1 MLGKQMACRGP
12 APRTGGRFAFAA
24 TVSLPALC
32 LGLGAGFASAQD
44 LSVTGSVRIDQGVTP
59 AYDNTFIG
67 LGGVGGTLVVSDP
80 GTAVSN
86 SGSVVVGASGAGALE
101 VLAGASV
108 SGTDATVG
116 QAAAGTATIS
126 GTGSLWA
133 TSGSLVVA
141 FDADGTILVEQGGR
155 LASTGATLGAAGS
168 SALGSVTVSG
178 QDSAW
183 VNEGS
188 LSVGG
193 FGGGQ
198 VTVADGGVVTTGDT
212 VVAGLLAPSGAV
224 LVSGAGSAFRVE
236 GTLGIGTNGTV
247 SVLGGAVMT
256 SGQAH
261 IGVGV
266 SAGTGNVTVA
276 GHGALWSASG
286 AITVGALGA
295 GSLVVADGAVVTS
308 TGAVI
313 GNARSTGQAAV
324 QGVGARWTI
333 DGDLTVGTG
342 GGSGTLAITDGA
354 VVSNVNA
361 TVGDEFSAG
370 LAEVGGAGARWDSA
384 GTVRVETGGVVSVY
398 DGGAATSSDL
408 LVGFDLA
415 IPAQVHIT
423 GNGSNW
429 SASDAVAVGYGGY
442 GSLDIANGGALR
454 SGDGVIGAFFG
465 TIGVVDVSG
474 AGSSWTADGVLYV
487 GAGGDGAL
495 GVVDGASVTANFAVV
510 GYEAQ
515 SDGDVEIG
523 DGASLV
529 VANEFYVG
537 FGGRGEVDVGAGG
550 TLVTGVSAVG
560 AGPGARGFVS
570 VSGAGA
576 SWTVTGE
583 LSIAS
588 EGGQGTLIIEGGGQ
602 VRATFVDAL
611 GGISDIAVTGTGSRL
626 DAGSALLLGGATPSR
641 LLLSQGGTLAATL
654 VSIGVPVQEGNA
666 GLAAEIIIGG
676 AAGGPAVAPGQM
688 EAEALVVQAGAS
700 AHLVLNHTGDDYL
713 FAPALSGAL
722 AVDVYAGVTRLAGA
736 NAQSGATTIHDGT
749 LIGSATSFGTGPILN
764 QGALVIDQTDNGTL
778 ANHLSGSGTLLK
790 TGTGTLVYAGDG
802 VAFTGA
808 TTVGAGTLSL
818 AGTLGGPVLVADG
831 AVLAG
836 NGGVGSLALASGAR
850 VAPGNSVGTV
860 TVAGDFTQAAGSLYA
875 VEIAGATA
883 DLMTVAGAAT
893 LADGAQMSI
902 TGLGYVTSLGARFT
916 VLTAA
921 GGISGR
927 YTLVGDTSISAF
939 YAVEPATDGSGVYLD
954 VVQDRAFAAAA
965 VTPNQRAVAVALD
978 GLPAGSFLHDAVGS
992 QQSDSAAR
1000 AAFDQLS
1007 GDLYPSVQ
1015 NAALEDS
1022 RFVRDAALARLEQA
1036 FSAGT
1041 GLGGGAVAYP
1051 SMEAGAAVW
1060 ARAYGS
1066 WGTFDGTANA
1076 AGFDRTIGG
1085 FLVGL
1090 DAPAGEAFR
1099 WGGFIGF
1106 GRSGYDAGNGAS
1118 ADSDDL
1124 HAGLYGGGQF
1134 GPLGVR
1140 LGAAYTHQDVETTRQ
1155 VAFPGF
1161 AERLEGGYD
1170 GHTAQLF
1177 ADAGWRWVF
1186 NSAMLEPFAGLAYV
1200 DVSSGS
1206 FMESGG
1212 EAGLA
1217 SSGYGAGVTFTTLG
1231 VRAALDLPLG
1241 SARGQLTGMAGWRH
1255 AFGETDGSA
1264 SLSFVG
1270 STPFSVTGVPVTE
1283 DALVLE
1289 GGLSLPLSSA
1299 AYLAVSYSGAFGS
1312 GLSDNGVNASLS
1324 VRF

>member
-12 APRTGGRFAFAA
+12 APRTGGRFASAA
-24 TVSLPALC
+24 TLSLPAIC
-32 LGLGAGFASAQD
+32 LGLGAGLASAQD
-44 LSVTGSVRIDQGVTP
+44 LSVTGSVQIDQGATP

-67 LGGVGGTLVVSDP
+67 LGGVDGTLIVSDP
-80 GTAVSN
+80 GTALSN
-86 SGSVVVGASGAGALE
+86 SGSVVVGASGTGALE

-126 GTGSLWA
+126 GAGSLWA

-141 FDADGTILVEQGGR
+141 FDADGTIFVEQGGH
-155 LASTGATLGAAGS
+155 LASAGATLGAAGS
-168 SALGSVTVSG
+168 SAVGSVTVSG
-178 QDSAW
+178 QDSTW
-183 VNEGS
+183 VNDGG
-188 LSVGG
+188 LSVGS
-193 FGGGQ
+193 FGGGRL
-198 VTVADGGVVTTGDT
+198 TVADGGVVTTGDT

-224 LVSGAGSAFRVE
+224 MVTGPGSAFRVD
-236 GTLGIGTNGTV
+236 GVLGIGTNGTI
-247 SVLGGAVMT
+247 SVLDGAVMT
-256 SGQAH
+256 SGQAN

-266 SAGTGNVTVA
+266 SAGTGSVTID
-276 GHGALWSASG
+276 GSGSLWSASG
-286 AITVGALGA
+286 GITVGALGA
-295 GSLVVADGAVVTS
+295 GSLVVSDGGVVTS
-308 TGAVI
+308 TSALI
-313 GNARSTGQAAV
+313 GNANSNGQAAV
-324 QGVGARWTI
+324 QGAGARWTI

-354 VVSNVNA
+354 VVSNANA
-361 TVGDEFSAG
+361 TVGNEFSAG

-384 GTVRVETGGVVSVY
+384 GTVRVETGGVVSIY
-398 DGGAATSSDL
+398 DGGTATSSEL

-423 GNGSNW
+423 GNGSSW

-442 GSLDIANGGALR
+442 GSLDISDGGALR
-454 SGDGVIGAFFG
+454 SGDGVLGSFFG

-474 AGSSWTADGVLYV
+474 AGSSWTSDGVLYV
-487 GAGGDGAL
+487 GGGGDGAL
-495 GVVDGASVTANFAVV
+495 GVMDGASVTANFAVV
-510 GYEAQ
+510 GYEAR
-515 SDGDVEIG
+515 SDGDVQIG

-537 FGGRGEVDVGAGG
+537 FGGNGEVDVGAGG

-576 SWTVTGE
+576 SWTVNGE
-583 LSIAS
+583 LSVAS
-588 EGGQGTLIIEGGGQ
+588 EGGQGTLMVEEGGQ
-602 VRATFVDAL
+602 VRATFVDAF
-611 GGISDIAVTGTGSRL
+611 GGISDIAVTGAGSRL
-626 DAGSALLLGGATPSR
+626 DAGSALLLGGVTPSQ
-641 LLLSQGGTLAATL
+641 LLLSQGGTLTAAI
-654 VSIGVPVQEGNA
+654 VSIGVPVQEWNA
-666 GLAAEIIIGG
+666 GIAAEITIGG
-676 AAGGPAVAPGQM
+676 AAGGPAVAPGQL

-700 AHLVLNHTGDDYL
+700 AHLVLNHTADDYL
-713 FAPALSGAL
+713 FAPDLSGAL
-722 AVDVYAGVTRLAGA
+722 AVDVYDGVTRLAGT
-736 NAQSGATTIHDGT
+736 NTHSGATTIHHGT

-778 ANHLSGSGTLLK
+778 ANDLSGSGTLLK
-790 TGTGTLVYAGDG
+790 TGTGTLVYAGG
-802 VAFTGA
+802 GTAFTGA

-860 TVAGDFTQAAGSLYA
+860 TVAGDFSQAAGSLYA

-883 DLMTVAGAAT
+883 DLITVAGTAT

-921 GGISGR
+921 GGISGS

-939 YAVEPATDGSGVYLD
+939 YAVEPEADGSGVYLD

-992 QQSDSAAR
+992 QLSDSAAR
-1000 AAFDQLS
+1000 VAFVQLA
-1007 GDLYPSVQ
+1007 GDLYPSLQ

-1036 FSAGT
+1036 FSDKA
-1041 GLGGGAVAYP
+1041 GLGAGAVAYP
-1051 SMEAGAAVW
+1051 AIAAGAAVW

-1066 WGTFDGTANA
+1066 WGTFDGTADA

-1090 DAPAGEAFR
+1090 DLPTDEAFR
-1099 WGGFIGF
+1099 WGGFIGL
-1106 GRSGYDAGNGAS
+1106 GSSAYDAAAGAS

-1124 HAGLYGGGQF
+1124 HVGLYGGGQF

-1140 LGAAYTHQDVETTRQ
+1140 LGAAYTHQDVETTRP

-1161 AERLEGGYD
+1161 SERLEGGYD

-1177 ADAGWRWVF
+1177 ADAGWRLTL

-1200 DVSSGS
+1200 HVSSGS
-1206 FMESGG
+1206 FTESGG
-1212 EAGLA
+1212 AAALGSA
-1217 SSGYGAGVTFTTLG
+1217 GYGAGVTFTTLG
-1231 VRAALDLPLG
+1231 VRTALDLALG
-1241 SARGQLTGMAGWRH
+1241 SVHGQLTGMAGWRH
-1255 AFGETDGSA
+1255 AFGDTDASA